1 MSLKDPISGI
11 GGSLFQ
17 GLVGEWPA
25 FFAFVTSFLTILIMW
40 MNHHNMFNYIRRI
53 DRRFMFLNG
62 LLLLLV
68 ILTPFT
74 TSLVA
79 DHILSNDARTA
90 AAVYS
95 GALLLVALA
104 WHVLWRHASTN
115 HRLLGKHVTDAQ
127 ARGITRQYYVGP
139 LFYALAFLVAL
150 FSGLASVV
158 VILLIAAYYAVTTT
172 TSR

>member
-1 MSLKDPISGI
+1 M
-11 GGSLFQ
+11 
-17 GLVGEWPA
+17 
-25 FFAFVTSFLTILIMW
+25 TSFITVLIMW

-62 LLLLLV
+62 LLLLFV
-68 ILTPFT
+68 TLTSFT

-79 DHILSNDARTA
+79 EHIVYSDARTA

-95 GALLLVALA
+95 GAFLLLALA
-104 WHVLWRHASTN
+104 WNVLWRHASTN
-115 HRLLGKHVTDAQ
+115 HRLLGKHVTDSQAQ
-127 ARGITRQYYVGP
+127 GITRQYYVGP

-150 FSGLASVV
+150 LSGLASVV
-158 VILLIAAYYAVTTT
+158 VILLVAAYYAVTTT